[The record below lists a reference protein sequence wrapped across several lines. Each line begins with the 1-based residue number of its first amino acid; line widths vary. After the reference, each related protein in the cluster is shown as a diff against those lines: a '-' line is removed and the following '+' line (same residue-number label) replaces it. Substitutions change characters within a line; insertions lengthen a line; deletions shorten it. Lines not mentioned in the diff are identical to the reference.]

1 MSISN
6 VKANWKRFRNR
17 KAPPIKLPFPV
28 SPSLRLAQLTSAPQF
43 ENIQAFVVD
52 RWADVPPFAPNVVV
66 GSANDLQSLA
76 TQSDEGALDTC
87 SIDHALVAITHYGA
101 KPLTDVLRVTLW
113 QAFGVPIFELYLGL
127 DNALLASE
135 CEAHEGWHLAQGVG
149 FALLNDRELIL
160 DGAGNTG
167 LRTGLRATPDP
178 KPCPCGRTTARLL
191 EVEQM
196 RTDARYLAASA

>member
-6 VKANWKRFRNR
+6 VKANWKQFRSR

-66 GSANDLQSLA
+66 GSANDLQGLA
-76 TQSDEGALDTC
+76 AQSDESALDTC

-101 KPLTDVLRVTLW
+101 KPLTDILRVALW
-113 QAFGVPIFELYLGL
+113 QSFGVPIFELYLGL
-127 DNALLASE
+127 DNSLLAAE

-149 FALLNDRELIL
+149 FALLNGRELIL
-160 DGAGNTG
+160 DGAGNAG
-167 LRTGLRATPDP
+167 LRTGLSATLDP
-178 KPCPCGRTTARLL
+178 KPCPCGRTTVRLL
-191 EVEQM
+191 EIEQM
-196 RTDARYLAASA
+196 QTDARYLAASA